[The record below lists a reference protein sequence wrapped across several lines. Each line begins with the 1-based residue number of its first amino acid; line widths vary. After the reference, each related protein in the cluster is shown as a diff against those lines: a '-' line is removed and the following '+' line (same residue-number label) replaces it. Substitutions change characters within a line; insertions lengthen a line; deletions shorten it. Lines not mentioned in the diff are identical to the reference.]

1 MKQQLNIV
9 VNGEPYDFFIEP
21 KTLLVQVI
29 REMIGIK
36 GTHQACDSSS
46 CAACTVIVD
55 GMAVKSCSILA
66 LQVSGKNVTTI
77 EGLAEG
83 STLHPIQQAFIDNW
97 AFQCGFCTS
106 GQIMATKAFLDENPD
121 PTREEIQ
128 AQLDGHLCRCTGYNM
143 INEAVRDAAKRLQ
156 AKRNLELQLDEAK
169 KLPTRK
175 SIESQKW
182 MQSAKS
188 GKGAK

>member
-1 MKQQLNIV
+1 MKRQLNIT
-9 VNGEPYDFFIEP
+9 VNGEPYEFFVEP

-29 REMIGIK
+29 REMIGLK

-66 LQVSGKNVTTI
+66 LQVGGKSVTTI
-77 EGLAEG
+77 EGLADG
-83 STLHPIQQAFIDNW
+83 AKLHPIQQAYIDNW

-106 GQIMATKAFLDENPD
+106 GQIMATKALLDEKPD

-128 AQLDGHLCRCTGYNM
+128 AQMDGHICRCTGYNM
-143 INEAVRDAAKRLQ
+143 IIEAIQDASKRVKSQKNLQ
-156 AKRNLELQLDEAK
+156 
-169 KLPTRK
+169 
-175 SIESQKW
+175 SQKW
-182 MQSAKS
+182 LQAAKT
-188 GKGAK
+188 GKGAA